1 VVLVLVMTVGIV
13 NVVLPAWS
21 RAQFDAVV
29 AVAITQRTPVI
40 ASVARLLTD
49 TPRVDEVVVAGQPT
63 TLARPGGGGPWP
75 AVVFV
80 NGATRQ
86 GRYHPTVQR
95 LARGLARAGFLVA
108 VPDLPG
114 LRLGEITTATTE
126 AVVRVALAVAGR
138 ADVRGRRVSFYGVS
152 VGATLSLLA
161 AECLA
166 LAGRVRAVGGEAPWV
181 DLEKVIRLATTG
193 YYGPRPY
200 PTDPYVR
207 LAIARSLAARLPQAS
222 DRARLLS
229 LLEAVPDDDPH
240 PLMRLRAKL
249 RLHPAGRA
257 LVSLLLNTKP
267 ARFVALYSRLPLRL
281 RRGVRLLSPLLPREP
296 TQRPRRAG
304 LGAARSVLPAGRVTL
319 ARATVEAGPC
329 HRHINTRPRDPGIVA
344 ARHRRPR
351 RLRRVRRPLP
361 ARGAGRLACTARL
374 PRRDRTEEREGCQN
388 AGSAR
393 NPSFDTPLQ
402 GLATGSLH
410 HQASANRGPRGAV
423 SRVLE
428 R

>member
-1 VVLVLVMTVGIV
+1 MVLVLVMTVGIV

-114 LRLGEITTATTE
+114 LRLGEITTATTK

-207 LAIARSLAARLPQAS
+207 LAIARSLTARLPQAS

-281 RRGVRLLSPLLPREP
+281 RRGVRLLSPLLRANRLSVPVELASAPHDPYFPPGESRSLA
-296 TQRPRRAG
+296 RRSK
-304 LGAARSVLPAGRVTL
+304 RVRVTVTSTL
-319 ARATVEAGPC
+319 DHAIPALSLRNIGDLTGFDEFVVRFQHEA
-329 HRHINTRPRDPGIVA
+329 
-344 ARHRRPR
+344 
-351 RLRRVRRPLP
+351 
-361 ARGAGRLACTARL
+361 
-374 PRRDRTEEREGCQN
+374 
-388 AGSAR
+388 
-393 NPSFDTPLQ
+393 
-402 GLATGSLH
+402 
-410 HQASANRGPRGAV
+410 QAH
-423 SRVLE
+423 
-428 R
+428 